1 MLVHRSAD
9 APDTRELVGG
19 LRPAV
24 LTSLRTQGGHM
35 VERGEKYARLPERGA
50 HWLER
55 EAEFVGVLLWAVGI
69 TTVSCLPDTG
79 VFIPVHPSVFLGLK
93 VVAALLWL
101 LVGTQCLQRCA
112 KRNTHEP

>member
-1 MLVHRSAD
+1 MWKFPLLWSLVPCPSAVAHGMLVHRSAD
-9 APDTRELVGG
+9 APDTCELVGG
-19 LRPAV
+19 LRSAV

-35 VERGEKYARLPERGA
+35 GDRGEKYARLPERGS

-93 VVAALLWL
+93 D
-101 LVGTQCLQRCA
+101 
-112 KRNTHEP
+112 